1 MDKNPPANAED
12 TVSVPGPGRFHVLQG
27 NSTHAPWLLIQ
38 RSRVRE
44 PQLLSPLPRAHAPKQ
59 EKLPQWE
66 VRASHLEEPHLAAA
80 RETLPQ

>member
-38 RSRVRE
+38 PLGSVSRNSWAHSLEPTPQNKRSY
-44 PQLLSPLPRAHAPKQ
+44 LS
-59 EKLPQWE
+59 EKFE
-66 VRASHLEEPHLAAA
+66 HH
-80 RETLPQ
+80 T